1 MPTQNTGSKSIRKSS
16 SSTRAIDEAPK
27 STLTEG
33 ATDAVATET
42 SAEKLD
48 QGATP
53 PAEVISAEGLQG
65 REIPSFSDSREARI
79 AEAAYW
85 RAERRGF
92 TPGHELDDWLDAERE
107 VDNQQSN
114 RQ

>member
-1 MPTQNTGSKSIRKSS
+1 MPAQNTSSKSIRKSN
-16 SSTRAIDEAPK
+16 STRAINEAPDN
-27 STLTEG
+27 TLTE
-33 ATDAVATET
+33 AATET
-42 SAEKLD
+42 STEKLQ

-53 PAEVISAEGLQG
+53 PAEVLSAEGLQG

-107 VDNQQSN
+107 VDNQQTN

>member
-1 MPTQNTGSKSIRKSS
+1 MPAQNTGSKSIRRSS
-16 SSTRAIDEAPK
+16 NSTRAINEAPNNA
-27 STLTEG
+27 LTE
-33 ATDAVATET
+33 AATET
-42 SAEKLD
+42 STEKLQ

-53 PAEVISAEGLQG
+53 PADVVSAEGLQA

-92 TPGHELDDWLDAERE
+92 APGHELEDWLDAERE
-107 VDNQQSN
+107 VDNQPSD
-114 RQ
+114 RR